1 MIIEIK
7 PLSVNQVWQG
17 KRFKTPKYKW
27 YEKELM
33 LKLPPIK
40 IDFKGDLRIDITFG
54 FSSSLADIDNP
65 LKPVLDVL
73 QKKYNFNDRQ
83 VYELNVKKEI
93 VKKGKEFIKLKIN
106 EI

>member
-7 PLSVNQVWQG
+7 PLSINKCWQG